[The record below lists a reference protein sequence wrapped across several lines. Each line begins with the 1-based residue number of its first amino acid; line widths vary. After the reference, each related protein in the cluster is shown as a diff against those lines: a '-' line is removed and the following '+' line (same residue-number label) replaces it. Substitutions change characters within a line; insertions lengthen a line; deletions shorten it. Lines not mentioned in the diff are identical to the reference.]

1 MIPGNLVQPTVGNLH
16 MFDSVNPLGMFTSTF
31 PQDQIGIIIDSCYS
45 NIDVPYVQILTS
57 DGIKGWVRYER
68 VKVIR

>member
-16 MFDSVNPLGMFTSTF
+16 IFDSVNPLGMFTSTF

-45 NIDVPYVQILTS
+45 NIDVPY
-57 DGIKGWVRYER
+57 IKIITGESIGWVRYER

>member
-1 MIPGNLVQPTVGNLH
+1 MNPGNLVQPTVGNLH
-16 MFDSVNPLGMFTSTF
+16 IFDSVNPLGFFTSTF

-45 NIDVPYVQILTS
+45 NIDGPY
-57 DGIKGWVRYER
+57 IKIITGESIGWVRYER